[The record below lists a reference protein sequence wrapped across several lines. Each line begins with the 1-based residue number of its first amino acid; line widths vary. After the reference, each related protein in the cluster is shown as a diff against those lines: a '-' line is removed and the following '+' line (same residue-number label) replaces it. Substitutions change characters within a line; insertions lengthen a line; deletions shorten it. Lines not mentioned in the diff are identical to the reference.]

1 VLPIRT
7 VLHPTDLSQRSE
19 HAFQL
24 ACALARDYGA
34 RLVVVHVWSMPPPML
49 GEVVPQPNS
58 GYYPAATEEKLAQLR
73 PPSLSVRV
81 EYRLEEG
88 NAADTILRVAN
99 EAKADL
105 IVMGTHG
112 RTGLR
117 RLLMGSIAEQVIRR
131 ATCPVVTT
139 RSPFPDAE
147 AGARAVTSRPALEG
161 AGGV

>member
-7 VLHPTDLSQRSE
+7 VLHPTDLLQRSE
-19 HAFQL
+19 HAFHL
-24 ACALARDYGA
+24 ACAFARDYGA
-34 RLVVVHVWSMPPPML
+34 RLVVVHVWSMLPPTT

-58 GYYPAATEEKLAQLR
+58 GYYPAATEEKLGRLR
-73 PPSLSVRV
+73 PTSPGVRV

-88 NAADTILRVAN
+88 NAADTILRVAK

-105 IVMGTHG
+105 IVMGMHG

-117 RLLMGSIAEQVIRR
+117 RLLRGSIAEQVVRR

-139 RSPFPDAE
+139 RSPFPEAE
-147 AGARAVTSRPALEG
+147 PSASAATTR
-161 AGGV
+161 